1 MIFVAGT
8 MTMDPAV
15 IEEFE
20 KDVAALRPKSLGEA
34 GCHHYSLLVEEP
46 GSGLV
51 NVLEIWDDDA
61 RLVAHL
67 KQPWTAEFFAK
78 YAGHLRGSTLQVY
91 DVAGSRPLP
100 GM

>member
-8 MTMDPAV
+8 MTMDPGV

-20 KDVAALRPKSLGEA
+20 KDVAALRPKSLAEA
-34 GCHHYSLLVEEP
+34 GCHHYSLLVEDP
-46 GSGLV
+46 ASGLV

-61 RLVAHL
+61 KLAAHL

-78 YAGHLRGSTLQVY
+78 YVAHLQGSTLQVY
-91 DVAGSRPLP
+91 DIAGSRPLP
-100 GM
+100 GL